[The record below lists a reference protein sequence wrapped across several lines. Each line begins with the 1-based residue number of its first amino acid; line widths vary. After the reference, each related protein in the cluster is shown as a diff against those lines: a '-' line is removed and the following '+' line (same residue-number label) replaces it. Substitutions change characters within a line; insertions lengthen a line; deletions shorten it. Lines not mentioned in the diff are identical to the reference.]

1 MVLDALPLNAN
12 GKIDRTALPEPD
24 PAQQT
29 PPGVFVSPR
38 TETEKTLSVIWCETL
53 GLDRVGVH
61 DNFFELGGHSLLAVQ
76 VISKVDE
83 SVGVELRLRAL
94 FEAPTIAGLAEL
106 IVTMHL
112 AATGEAGQQSDDSD
126 TEDET
131 F

>member
-1 MVLDALPLNAN
+1 M
-12 GKIDRTALPEPD
+12 
-24 PAQQT
+24 
-29 PPGVFVSPR
+29 
-38 TETEKTLSVIWCETL
+38 IWCEAL
-53 GLDRVGVH
+53 GLGRVGVH
-61 DNFFELGGHSLLAVQ
+61 DNFFELGGHSLLATQ

-94 FEAPTIAGLAEL
+94 FESPTIAGLAEL